1 MSDQSKEKTVIE
13 KSRDVISQ
21 LKEMEHYSEENIEK
35 LSEFWFLLEDKLKQK
50 EFAERINELLN
61 CQNNFQE
68 KITSLIKDYDMYCN
82 RIVNEGGK

>member
-1 MSDQSKEKTVIE
+1 MPDPAKVKSLIE

-35 LSEFWFLLEDKLKQK
+35 LSEFWLLLEEKLKQN

-61 CQNNFQE
+61 CQSTFQE
-68 KITSLIKDYDMYCN
+68 KIASLIKDYEIYCN
-82 RIVNEGGK
+82 RIENEGDQ